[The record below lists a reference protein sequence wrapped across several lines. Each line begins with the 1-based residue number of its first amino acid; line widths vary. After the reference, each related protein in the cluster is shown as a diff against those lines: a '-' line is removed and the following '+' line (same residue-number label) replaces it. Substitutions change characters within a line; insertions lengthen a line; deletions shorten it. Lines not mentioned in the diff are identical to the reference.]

1 MASRGI
7 DESTM
12 LEPMDVANDVDEGWS
27 FKSGPGL
34 GTGDEVSTVTW
45 PPIIALPPPPPPL
58 STSSCEGCRSG
69 DIRFHTGIH
78 WKISSIVIVVVL
90 SGDCP
95 NFPNCVT
102 FFPFRFLF
110 FLGCSSR
117 CSAFQLSKYGRAE
130 GTSLPVFPPAQR
142 LPCLAR
148 FC

>member
-27 FKSGPGL
+27 FKLGPGL

-69 DIRFHTGIH
+69 DI
-78 WKISSIVIVVVL
+78 
-90 SGDCP
+90 
-95 NFPNCVT
+95 
-102 FFPFRFLF
+102 FFPFRFF
-110 FLGCSSR
+110 VFSR
-117 CSAFQLSKYGRAE
+117 LLVAL
-130 GTSLPVFPPAQR
+130 L
-142 LPCLAR
+142 R
-148 FC
+148 FSII

>member
-102 FFPFRFLF
+102 LNHQTFTQTN
-110 FLGCSSR
+110 GTKSTTDNNVTTKTHNCQ
-117 CSAFQLSKYGRAE
+117 FQSIVETRNCIALH
-130 GTSLPVFPPAQR
+130 TN
-142 LPCLAR
+142 
-148 FC
+148 